1 VSSPSTPLGDKQ
13 EILSSATSPLGDDGD
28 SLGFLHHSGYGWCMV
43 AVRSC
48 HGEGAV
54 GAAPIWYR
62 RSLDSQEQMLWLHA
76 LWPKLLPVWFR
87 VFYGR
92 PHVSLEI

>member
-43 AVRSC
+43 AV
-48 HGEGAV
+48 G
-54 GAAPIWYR
+54 
-62 RSLDSQEQMLWLHA
+62 QE
-76 LWPKLLPVWFR
+76 
-87 VFYGR
+87 
-92 PHVSLEI
+92 